1 MPLNPDFPSRSCLMT
16 PDKEP
21 NYNFYIAKGR
31 LPVVERAEGIRIWDT
46 NGKTYIDACSGA
58 VITNIGYGQ
67 TRINQAIQEQAQ
79 KTYFAY
85 RLHFENQPALDYSKS
100 LVDHSAA
107 HLDRVFYVSGGSE
120 AVESAIKLCRQ
131 YFYDRHEGSRH
142 IFISRVP
149 SYHGCTLGT
158 LALTAYAP
166 LEAPYRPLMKSYPK
180 IPAPYCYR
188 CAYNLAHPECGL
200 ACAHALEKTILEQ
213 GAENVAGFIAEPIGG
228 ASTGALVP
236 PDGYFDI
243 IQTTCRK
250 YGVMLILDEV
260 MTGFGRTGKLFAY
273 EHWNIEADIV
283 ALSKGMASGYF
294 PLGAILA
301 RQTIVDTVL
310 ESGGFKHGY
319 TYAGNPMACAVG
331 LEVLKFILDQD
342 LCTHARRMG
351 TRLKGGLETIARKIP
366 IIGQVRGKG
375 LLWGVELVCDPNTK
389 EPFPIDVNAGQLL
402 TNIAF
407 ENGLIIYPRRPING
421 MSGDHVLIAPPLIVT
436 ESEVDDILAR
446 FESALAQ
453 TAQRINEL

>member
-1 MPLNPDFPSRSCLMT
+1 MIPKT
-16 PDKEP
+16 EP

-31 LPVVERAEGIRIWDT
+31 LPVVDRAEGIRIWDT
-46 NGKTYIDACSGA
+46 GGKEYIDACSGA

-67 TRINQAIQEQAQ
+67 VNINAAIQEQAQ
-79 KTYFAY
+79 KTFFAY
-85 RLHFENQPALDYSKS
+85 RLHFENKPALDYSKA
-100 LVDHSAA
+100 LVEHSAQ
-107 HLDRVFYVSGGSE
+107 HLDRVFFVSGGSE

-131 YFYDRHEGSRH
+131 YFYDSNQGTRH

-188 CAYNLAHPECGL
+188 CALNLAYPDCELEC
-200 ACAHALEKTILEQ
+200 AKELEKTILAQ
-213 GAENVAGFIAEPIGG
+213 GPENVAGFIAEPIGG

-236 PDGYFDI
+236 PEGYFDI
-243 IQTTCRK
+243 IQATCSK

-260 MTGFGRTGKLFAY
+260 MTGFGRTGSLFGY

-301 RQTIVDTVL
+301 RQSIVDTVL
-310 ESGGFKHGY
+310 NSGGFKHGH

-331 LEVLKFILDQD
+331 RKVLNYILEQD
-342 LCTHARRMG
+342 LCTNARRMG
-351 TRLKGGLETIARKIP
+351 TRLKKGLETIARRVP
-366 IIGQVRGKG
+366 IIGQIRGKG
-375 LLWGVELVCDPNTK
+375 LLLGVELVRDLDSK
-389 EPFPIDVNAGQLL
+389 EPFPKDVNAGQLL
-402 TNIAF
+402 SDIAF
-407 ENGLIIYPRRPING
+407 ENGLIIYPRRSING
-421 MSGDHVLIAPPLIVT
+421 MSGDHVLVAPPLIIS
-436 ESEVDDILAR
+436 ESDVDEILAM
-446 FESALAQ
+446 FENALKQ
-453 TAQRINEL
+453 TVKRIETL

>member
-1 MPLNPDFPSRSCLMT
+1 MIPET
-16 PDKEP
+16 EP

-31 LPVVERAEGIRIWDT
+31 LPVVDRAEGIRIWDT
-46 NGKTYIDACSGA
+46 GGKEYIDACSGA

-67 TRINQAIQEQAQ
+67 VNINEVIQEQAQ
-79 KTYFAY
+79 KTFFAY
-85 RLHFENQPALDYSKS
+85 RLHFENKPALDYSKA
-100 LVDHSAA
+100 LVANSAQ
-107 HLDRVFYVSGGSE
+107 HLDRVFFVSGGSE

-131 YFYDRHEGSRH
+131 YFYDSNQGSRH

-188 CAYNLAHPECGL
+188 CAYNLSYPDCNLEC
-200 ACAHALEKTILEQ
+200 ARELERTILAQ
-213 GAENVAGFIAEPIGG
+213 GPENVAGFIAEPIGG

-236 PDGYFDI
+236 PEGYFDI
-243 IQTTCRK
+243 IQATCRQ
-250 YGVMLILDEV
+250 YGIMLILDEV
-260 MTGFGRTGKLFAY
+260 MTGFGRTGSLFGY

-301 RQTIVDTVL
+301 RHSIVDTVL
-310 ESGGFKHGY
+310 DSGGFKHGH

-331 LEVLKFILDQD
+331 LKVLKYILGQD
-342 LCTHARRMG
+342 LCTNAHRMGIHLKEGLEAIARR
-351 TRLKGGLETIARKIP
+351 IP
-366 IIGQVRGKG
+366 VIGQVRGKG
-375 LLWGVELVCDPNTK
+375 LLLGVELVRDPDTK
-389 EPFPIDVNAGQLL
+389 EPYPVDVNAGQLL
-402 TNIAF
+402 TDIAF

-421 MSGDHVLIAPPLIVT
+421 MSGDHVLVAPPLIIS
-436 ESEVDDILAR
+436 ESEVDEILVM
-446 FESALAQ
+446 FEKALEQ
-453 TAQRINEL
+453 TLKRIEEL